1 MNSNLTHRRTSIRLP
16 KLALAAALSVVMAGS
31 AFAGERSVEQKIDDA
46 RREAQIETAI
56 VFNRH
61 LNPFEIGVD
70 VLGDTATL
78 SGTVDEPIDRE
89 LAERV
94 AMNAKGIKHVSNQ
107 IKVDPNAEPKPASHS
122 ERSFGDAVEDATITA
137 SIKSRLLWN
146 EVTDGLDINVD
157 TMEGRVTLTG
167 DATTAEE
174 KTLAGR
180 LAYRTD
186 GVHAVDNNIV
196 VTPGDIQT
204 QRTKSDRP
212 VEDAWI
218 TTKVKSSLLM
228 SKNVDGL
235 DFTVETKNGVVYLG
249 GLASSRAELSLAQE
263 IAEDV
268 RGVKRVDGSAVKV
281 GA

>member
-1 MNSNLTHRRTSIRLP
+1 MNHHALSRTP
-16 KLALAAALSVVMAGS
+16 KLILAAALSVALAGP
-31 AFAGERSVEQKIDDA
+31 ALAGERSVEQRIDDA

-61 LNPFEIGVD
+61 LNPFEIDVE
-70 VLGDTATL
+70 VLGETATL
-78 SGTVDEPIDRE
+78 TGTVDESIDRE

-94 AMNAKGIKHVSNQ
+94 AMNARGVKRVNNQ
-107 IKVDPNAEPKPASHS
+107 IKIDPAAANAPKPDGD
-122 ERSFGDAVEDATITA
+122 RDFDDAVADATITA
-137 SIKSRLLWN
+137 SIKSRLMWN

-157 TMEGRVTLTG
+157 TMKGRVTLTG

-174 KTLAGR
+174 KALAGR
-180 LAYRTD
+180 LAIRTD
-186 GVHAVDNNIV
+186 GVRSVDNRIA
-196 VTPGDIQT
+196 VTPGDVPT
-204 QRTKSDRP
+204 ARTESDNP
-212 VEDAWI
+212 VEDGWI

-249 GLASSRAELSLAQE
+249 GQASSSAELSLAQE

-268 RGVKRVDGSAVKV
+268 RGVKRVDGSAVKI